1 MKTVR
6 KMSNDKIA
14 KGRHILQMKIA
25 SAKHLENPNSDLL
38 KIPLEAL
45 HKIALQQ
52 IGEQESYIEELEDK
66 IRSLEEDL
74 ARKLKK
80 EQLTKEENKRIAQE
94 VRREEVIA
102 VVERRSAKMKAEN
115 KKLLQRNR
123 ELSGIICQKS
133 SEIYTLKERL
143 RKYEDVD

>member
-1 MKTVR
+1 MQKYG
-6 KMSNDKIA
+6 KDDPDA
-14 KGRHILQMKIA
+14 
-25 SAKHLENPNSDLL
+25 ELL
-38 KIPLEAL
+38 KIPLEGL
-45 HKIALQQ
+45 HAIALQQ

-66 IRSLEEDL
+66 IRSLEKDL

>member
-1 MKTVR
+1 MQKYG
-6 KMSNDKIA
+6 KDDPDA
-14 KGRHILQMKIA
+14 
-25 SAKHLENPNSDLL
+25 ELL
-38 KIPLEAL
+38 KIPLEGL
-45 HKIALQQ
+45 HAIALQQ

-66 IRSLEEDL
+66 IRSLEDDL

>member
-1 MKTVR
+1 MRVMQKYG
-6 KMSNDKIA
+6 KDDPGA
-14 KGRHILQMKIA
+14 
-25 SAKHLENPNSDLL
+25 ELL
-38 KIPLEAL
+38 KIPLEGL
-45 HKIALQQ
+45 HSIALQQ

-66 IRSLEEDL
+66 IRSLEEEL

-123 ELSGIICQKS
+123 ELAVIICQRN
-133 SEIYTLKERL
+133 SELYILKERL
-143 RKYEDVD
+143 RKYEQVD

>member
-1 MKTVR
+1 MNKARGQHCLKVR
-6 KMSNDKIA
+6 VMQKYGKD
-14 KGRHILQMKIA
+14 
-25 SAKHLENPNSDLL
+25 NPGAELL
-38 KIPLEAL
+38 KIPLEGL
-45 HKIALQQ
+45 HAIALQQ

-133 SEIYTLKERL
+133 SEIYILKERL

>member
-1 MKTVR
+1 MQKYG
-6 KMSNDKIA
+6 KDDPDA
-14 KGRHILQMKIA
+14 
-25 SAKHLENPNSDLL
+25 ELL
-38 KIPLEAL
+38 KIPLEGL
-45 HKIALQQ
+45 HAIALQQ

-66 IRSLEEDL
+66 IRSLEDDF

>member
-1 MKTVR
+1 MNKARGQHCLKVR
-6 KMSNDKIA
+6 VMQKYGKDDPDA
-14 KGRHILQMKIA
+14 
-25 SAKHLENPNSDLL
+25 ELL
-38 KIPLEAL
+38 KIPLEGL
-45 HKIALQQ
+45 HAIALQQ

-133 SEIYTLKERL
+133 SEIYILKERL

>member
-1 MKTVR
+1 MNKARGQHCLKVR
-6 KMSNDKIA
+6 VMQKYGKDDPDA
-14 KGRHILQMKIA
+14 
-25 SAKHLENPNSDLL
+25 ELL
-38 KIPLEAL
+38 KIPLEGL
-45 HKIALQQ
+45 HAIALQQ

>member
-1 MKTVR
+1 MQKYG
-6 KMSNDKIA
+6 KDDPDAELM
-14 KGRHILQMKIA
+14 
-25 SAKHLENPNSDLL
+25 
-38 KIPLEAL
+38 KIPLEGL
-45 HKIALQQ
+45 HAIALQQ

-66 IRSLEEDL
+66 IRSLEDDL

-133 SEIYTLKERL
+133 SEIYILKERL

>member
-1 MKTVR
+1 MQKYG
-6 KMSNDKIA
+6 KDDPDA
-14 KGRHILQMKIA
+14 
-25 SAKHLENPNSDLL
+25 ELL
-38 KIPLEAL
+38 KIPLEGL
-45 HKIALQQ
+45 HAIALQQ

-66 IRSLEEDL
+66 IRSLEDDL

-133 SEIYTLKERL
+133 SEIYILKERL

>member
-1 MKTVR
+1 MNKARGQHCLKVR
-6 KMSNDKIA
+6 VMQKYGKDDPDA
-14 KGRHILQMKIA
+14 
-25 SAKHLENPNSDLL
+25 ELL
-38 KIPLEAL
+38 KIPLEGL
-45 HKIALQQ
+45 HAIALQQ

-66 IRSLEEDL
+66 IRSLEKDL